1 MYNINEEPTD
11 EQLQQFAMQL
21 LGDRE
26 QANRLFEEVK
36 ALKVF
41 DQLKETVKIKSK
53 KIDFDK
59 FEKLDK

>member
-1 MYNINEEPTD
+1 
-11 EQLQQFAMQL
+11 MQL

-41 DQLKETVKIKSK
+41 DQLKDTVKIKSK